1 MGRIADETIRGA
13 KWGLI
18 QKCTMQPVQFLYGIV
33 LARLIT
39 PEEFG
44 ILGLTSIFFA
54 IAGQLQ
60 NCGFGSALIR
70 KQDRTEEDC
79 STVFWYNVGA
89 SFVLSAALFVAAPW
103 FADFFNQ
110 PPLVNITRV
119 SAVMMFLGSTSGVHW
134 ALYSARRDFKT
145 PAIVGMITTL
155 VGIPVCLTLA
165 FCGFSY
171 WSMVIQGVVTGLLS
185 LIIIWI
191 ISPWKPKFIWSS
203 RSFKEFFG
211 FGSKLVLSGLN
222 DILYLQ
228 SRQLIIGKFYS
239 PAQLGNFNKGMQLS
253 EMPRILTDGVI
264 GGVIFPIL
272 STIQNDEKRLVAV
285 YRKYIRLN
293 NLVCQFVM
301 LTMVFNAHALV
312 TVLYGDA
319 WSEASVYA
327 CILCIGAATNSLSSI
342 NANLY
347 MVKGRT
353 DIVLKINVLLRIF
366 GIMALIGAA
375 FISVVAM
382 CWAAASTALVWFVL
396 CLYYTTKVSSLDY
409 LKQLKDYLPYIFFSI
424 IANIPSYIFSSVCV
438 HSGLKLMMGVG
449 CSFVIYSFLLYLR
462 RDEMANE
469 LIHVSLRS
477 RFIRRITSKKLQWK
491 SSK

>member
-60 NCGFGSALIR
+60 NCGFGAALIR

-110 PPLVNITRV
+110 PPLVDITRV

-203 RSFKEFFG
+203 RSLG
-211 FGSKLVLSGLN
+211 LALS
-222 DILYLQ
+222 
-228 SRQLIIGKFYS
+228 SSS
-239 PAQLGNFNKGMQLS
+239 PALMIS
-253 EMPRILTDGVI
+253 
-264 GGVIFPIL
+264 
-272 STIQNDEKRLVAV
+272 STFSPD
-285 YRKYIRLN
+285 
-293 NLVCQFVM
+293 
-301 LTMVFNAHALV
+301 
-312 TVLYGDA
+312 
-319 WSEASVYA
+319 
-327 CILCIGAATNSLSSI
+327 NSLSENFTPLRSWEILIRDFKFLRCLRLLLIVFWEVPYFLFYPRFRTMRKDLLLFLESI
-342 NANLY
+342 
-347 MVKGRT
+347 
-353 DIVLKINVLLRIF
+353 
-366 GIMALIGAA
+366 
-375 FISVVAM
+375 
-382 CWAAASTALVWFVL
+382 FVL
-396 CLYYTTKVSSLDY
+396 
-409 LKQLKDYLPYIFFSI
+409 I
-424 IANIPSYIFSSVCV
+424 I
-438 HSGLKLMMGVG
+438 
-449 CSFVIYSFLLYLR
+449 
-462 RDEMANE
+462 
-469 LIHVSLRS
+469 
-477 RFIRRITSKKLQWK
+477 LQIK
-491 SSK
+491 Y

>member
-89 SFVLSAALFVAAPW
+89 SFVLSAALFAAAPW
-103 FADFFNQ
+103 FANFFNQ

-171 WSMVIQGVVTGLLS
+171 WSMVIQGVVTGLFS

-203 RSFKEFFG
+203 HSFKEFFG

-239 PAQLGNFNKGMQLS
+239 PAQLGNFNKGFQVS
-253 EMPRILTDGVI
+253 QMPQTLVNSIL
-264 GGVIFPIL
+264 GGVLFPIL
-272 STIQNDEKRLVAV
+272 STIQNDEEKLVAV
-285 YRKYIRLN
+285 FRKYIRIN
-293 NLVCQFVM
+293 NLANQILMITLACNSKAVI
-301 LTMVFNAHALV
+301 L
-312 TVLYGDA
+312 VLYGES
-319 WSEASVYA
+319 WEEAYVYA
-327 CILCIGAATNSLSSI
+327 RLLCIGIAANALSSVSSSI
-342 NANLY
+342 F

-353 DIVLKINVLLRIF
+353 DIILKVNVILRVLSLAAMFI
-366 GIMALIGAA
+366 AA
-375 FISVVAM
+375 FFSVVAL
-382 CWAAASTALVWFVL
+382 CYAAVFSGLLWFVMN
-396 CLYYTTKVSSLDY
+396 LYYTTKVSELDY
-409 LKQLKDYLPYIFFSI
+409 KKQLSDYLPYVCFSLL
-424 IANIPSYIFSSVCV
+424 ANVPSILLSWTSCNIYIQLV
-438 HSGLKLMMGVG
+438 LGVG
-449 CSFVIYSFLLYLR
+449 SALIIYVLILRFRKDEIACELWKRFLNSHYGVWMLR
-462 RDEMANE
+462 CLGR
-469 LIHVSLRS
+469 LSPS
-477 RFIRRITSKKLQWK
+477 R
-491 SSK
+491 

>member
-60 NCGFGSALIR
+60 NCGFGAALIR

-110 PPLVNITRV
+110 PPLVDITRV

-171 WSMVIQGVVTGLLS
+171 WSIVIQGVVTGLLS

-211 FGSKLVLSGLN
+211 FGSKLVFTSLI
-222 DILYLQ
+222 DIFYLHG
-228 SRQLIIGKFYS
+228 RTFLIGKLYS
-239 PAQLGNFNKGMQLS
+239 PAALGNYSKGGNLVTHASTLMDSVLS
-253 EMPRILTDGVI
+253 GVI
-264 GGVIFPIL
+264 YPIL
-272 STIQNDEKRLVAV
+272 ATIQNDEKRLIQV
-285 YRKYIRLN
+285 YRKYIRIN
-293 NLVCQFVM
+293 NLTAQI
-301 LTMVFNAHALV
+301 LLITMAFNSRPLILL
-312 TVLYGDA
+312 LYGDA
-319 WSEASVYA
+319 WNEAFMYTQ
-327 CILCIGAATNSLSSI
+327 ILCWGLALNQLSTI

-353 DIVLKINVLLRIF
+353 DIILKISVILRIVTMTTMVAAAFHSVLAICYASVLAGVTWLVLCMYFTSKISDLNYKIQLADFSRYVLL
-366 GIMALIGAA
+366 ATL
-375 FISVVAM
+375 
-382 CWAAASTALVWFVL
+382 
-396 CLYYTTKVSSLDY
+396 
-409 LKQLKDYLPYIFFSI
+409 
-424 IANIPSYIFSSVCV
+424 ANIPSYFISQSDLYPAVSLTLGAGGALCIYV
-438 HSGLKLMMGVG
+438 AGLKL
-449 CSFVIYSFLLYLR
+449 LK
-462 RDEMANE
+462 DETLNE
-469 LIHVSLRS
+469 LVVRLWQSTPCTR
-477 RFIRRITSKKLQWK
+477 IRAFFRMR
-491 SSK
+491 